1 MKTKSRRVMKPI
13 TTPYSSTNTTFHTTT
28 TCNSDINNKTGN
40 NTNIISNNNN
50 TNRSSSSSDANN
62 NNNSN
67 NNNDYDYNYDYEY
80 NHPKNIEKK
89 IKSGVFKIAVY
100 GLGHIGA
107 PLASVWLR
115 QGAHV
120 IGVDKSSKVLEN
132 AKIGKTHL
140 QLEPGINE
148 AFTKGIEDNRFEVYE
163 DSVKA
168 SLDSYFKMICVP
180 VLLDA
185 ADGSAAAA
193 AAADLSAIKD
203 VATSIG
209 KGLKKYD
216 VVALNPSVPPGT
228 TEEIILPILE
238 KESGGLKVETD
249 FYLIYNPERIYEGRA
264 IEDIEQRYP
273 AIVSGAG
280 AKSVSIGVKIYSMI
294 FKKGV
299 IAMSSIRTAE
309 TEKLLEGV
317 YRDVNI
323 ALANELAK
331 FCEKVG
337 GVDFWEARDAANSQP
352 FCHIHKPGVGVGGAC
367 IPVYPQFILHTA
379 DRMKTNCSI
388 TRMSRNIN
396 DSMPAY
402 CVERAIKLLLEERE
416 KEQEGEK
423 NDNDDNYNNNKDSS
437 SKKKQGLGERERGR
451 RRREQYS
458 KRSFVNNKGEGG
470 DDSGGNEVSII
481 ITLLGLAFRGGVS
494 DTRLSPTYKVIE
506 EFQKRMKVKEIRV
519 HDPLV
524 INDPAL
530 LLLSGRKQNNN
541 NNSNNNIILTSNL
554 NEAIQGT
561 DLVMIITDHPEYRT
575 LTPADLGGVPVYDGR
590 GMLDRSKF
598 NHLAFAS
605 IGIG

>member
-1 MKTKSRRVMKPI
+1 MKTKSRMKP
-13 TTPYSSTNTTFHTTT
+13 TTYSSISNT
-28 TCNSDINNKTGN
+28 NSDINKAN
-40 NTNIISNNNN
+40 NTNINNA
-50 TNRSSSSSDANN
+50 RSDDVNN
-62 NNNSN
+62 NNNS
-67 NNNDYDYNYDYEY
+67 DYE
-80 NHPKNIEKK
+80 HSSHIEKK
-89 IKSGVFKIAVY
+89 IKSGAFKIAVY
-100 GLGHIGA
+100 GLGHIGS

-140 QLEPGINE
+140 LEPGVNE
-148 AFTKGIEDNRFEVYE
+148 AFTKGIEDNRFEIYE
-163 DSVKA
+163 DLVKA

-180 VLLDA
+180 VLA
-185 ADGSAAAA
+185 KNGSS
-193 AAADLSAIKD
+193 DLAAIKD

-209 KGLKKYD
+209 KGLKKFD

-228 TEEIILPILE
+228 TEEVVLPILE
-238 KESGGLKVETD
+238 KESGFKAETD
-249 FYLIYNPERIYEGRA
+249 FYMIYNPERIYEGRA

-280 AKSVSIGVKIYSMI
+280 VRSVNIGTKIYSII

-337 GVDFWEARDAANSQP
+337 IDFWEARDAANSQP
-352 FCHIHKPGVGVGGAC
+352 FCHIHKPGAGVGGAC

-379 DRMKTNCSI
+379 DRMNIDCNI

-402 CVERAIKLLLEERE
+402 SVERATELL
-416 KEQEGEK
+416 KEQEEK
-423 NDNDDNYNNNKDSS
+423 NNR
-437 SKKKQGLGERERGR
+437 KKQGIEHL
-451 RRREQYS
+451 
-458 KRSFVNNKGEGG
+458 KKDFVNKGEL
-470 DDSGGNEVSII
+470 I

-506 EFQKRMKVKEIRV
+506 EFQKLKVKEIRI
-519 HDPLV
+519 HDPLI
-524 INDPAL
+524 INDPS
-530 LLLSGRKQNNN
+530 LSGKQ
-541 NNSNNNIILTSNL
+541 NIILTSNL

-561 DLVMIITDHPEYRT
+561 DLIMLIADHPEYRT
-575 LTPADLGGVPVYDGR
+575 LTPDDLGGAPIYDGR

-598 NHLAFAS
+598 DHSVFAS
-605 IGIG
+605 IGVG

>member
-1 MKTKSRRVMKPI
+1 MSTI
-13 TTPYSSTNTTFHTTT
+13 TNH
-28 TCNSDINNKTGN
+28 NN
-40 NTNIISNNNN
+40 
-50 TNRSSSSSDANN
+50 
-62 NNNSN
+62 
-67 NNNDYDYNYDYEY
+67 NYDYEY
-80 NHPKNIEKK
+80 DDKHSSSSPENIEKK

-132 AKIGKTHL
+132 ARIGKTHL
-140 QLEPGINE
+140 QLEPGVNE

-163 DSVKA
+163 DLVKA

-180 VLLDA
+180 VLLA
-185 ADGSAAAA
+185 ANGSA
-193 AAADLSAIKD
+193 DLTAIKD

-209 KGLKKYD
+209 KGLKKFD
-216 VVALNPSVPPGT
+216 VIALNPSVPPGT
-228 TEEIILPILE
+228 TEEIVLPILE
-238 KESGGLKVETD
+238 KESGLKAETD

-280 AKSVSIGVKIYSMI
+280 NKSLSIGMKIYSII

-337 GVDFWEARDAANSQP
+337 GVDFWEARNAANSQP

-379 DRMKTNCSI
+379 DRMKIDCNI
-388 TRMSRNIN
+388 TQMSRNIN

-402 CVERAIKLLLEERE
+402 CVERAIKLLEQEQEKQKGKQERE
-416 KEQEGEK
+416 EK
-423 NDNDDNYNNNKDSS
+423 NNI
-437 SKKKQGLGERERGR
+437 KKQGRVQLK
-451 RRREQYS
+451 
-458 KRSFVNNKGEGG
+458 KRSFVNNNKDG
-470 DDSGGNEVSII
+470 DEEEVIT
-481 ITLLGLAFRGGVS
+481 ITLLGLAFRGGVP
-494 DTRLSPTYKVIE
+494 DTRSSPTYKVIE

-530 LLLSGRKQNNN
+530 LSLSSGGGRGKQ
-541 NNSNNNIILTSNL
+541 NNNIILTSNL

-561 DLVMIITDHPEYRT
+561 DLIMLITDHPEYRT
-575 LTPADLGGVPVYDGR
+575 LTPAVLGDIPVYDGR
-590 GMLDRSKF
+590 GMLDKSKF
-598 NHLAFAS
+598 KHLAFAS
-605 IGIG
+605 IGVG